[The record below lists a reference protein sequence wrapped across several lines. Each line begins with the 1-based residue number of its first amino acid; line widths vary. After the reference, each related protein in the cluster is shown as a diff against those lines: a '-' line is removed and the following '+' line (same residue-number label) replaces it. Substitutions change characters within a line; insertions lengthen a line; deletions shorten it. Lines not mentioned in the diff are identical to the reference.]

1 MINFQWSDMAGFSHR
16 IGAFW
21 RTLRD
26 GSRTYSTAA
35 YLLGLLLPGR
45 YSGSGPVAW
54 LRGFPRPEVLPGE
67 GRIQLGHVG
76 LYPGVKL
83 HCAGQGQLNI
93 GDGTFLNR
101 SSRVFC
107 GERVEMGRDCMISW
121 QATVTDSL
129 GDGQAPGHF
138 APVYLGDHVWLGARV
153 VVLGGTRLGAGCIV
167 AAGSVVQGEYPAG
180 SVLAGRPAEVV
191 S

>member
-1 MINFQWSDMAGFSHR
+1 M
-16 IGAFW
+16 
-21 RTLRD
+21 LRS
-26 GSRTYSTAA
+26 GSRTYSPAA
-35 YLLGLLLPGR
+35 YLLGFLLPGR

-67 GRIQLGHVG
+67 GRIELGHVG

-83 HCAGQGQLNI
+83 HCAGTGQLTI

-107 GERVEMGRDCMISW
+107 GEQIEVGRDCMISW
-121 QATVTDSL
+121 QSTVTDSL
-129 GDGQAPGHF
+129 EDGLASEGF
-138 APVYLGDHVWLGARV
+138 APVYLGDRVWLGARA
-153 VVLGGTRLGAGCIV
+153 VVLGGTRLGHGCIV